1 MLESL
6 FALRRRLIAA
16 GATAWDRRQ
25 KRLVTAGKDSRILP
39 AARIVNPRTAEC
51 ISIGAG
57 TLIAGELLIYPQG
70 GRIAIGDY
78 CYIGEGSRV
87 WSAASLTI
95 GHRVFIAHGVNIHDS
110 DAHSLSAAER
120 HHHFRDVVVHEAAD
134 FAEEANAADIVI
146 ANDVWIGFNS
156 TVLKGI
162 KIGEGAVVGAGS
174 VVTRDVEPYTV
185 VAGNPA
191 VSVGKSLP

>member
-1 MLESL
+1 MLKSL
-6 FALRRRLIAA
+6 FALRRRMITA
-16 GATAWDRRQ
+16 GANAWDRRQ
-25 KRLVTAGKDSRILP
+25 KRLVIAGTDSRILP
-39 AARIVNPRTAEC
+39 SARIVNPRNAEC

-78 CYIGEGSRV
+78 CYIGEGSRI
-87 WSAASLTI
+87 WSAANLTI

-120 HHHFRDVVVHEAAD
+120 HRHFRDVVVRGIAD
-134 FAEEANAADIVI
+134 FAEEANAADVVI

-156 TVLKGI
+156 TVLKRVR
-162 KIGEGAVVGAGS
+162 IGEGAIVGAGS

-191 VSVGKSLP
+191 VPVGKSLP